1 LKGFQQKYD
10 SSDDNTNSEEIMA
23 ELSSDDLIYKKMTLE
38 LKK

>member
-1 LKGFQQKYD
+1 MKGFQQKYD
-10 SSDDNTNSEEIMA
+10 SSDDNTNPEEIMA